1 MMKKAYSR
9 MMSTIQ
15 LLALTAVLCGT
26 AFFSSCS
33 SEAEYS
39 SDVKIEFVSDREDV
53 LNNMMDSM
61 KASLDSVD
69 FKDLQPLADFLRE
82 KVAKVNWPEVDSTK
96 VQQLIEGLQSLF
108 DSLFA
113 DESRKALNPL
123 WSLSNLSEML
133 QLAAKAGTAFEDNG
147 DEPLSGEH
155 KYSHS
160 FDVVVNDTL
169 TYTIT
174 LSKERS
180 TNLSLVAIG
189 DETDRKLTVDRNGVK
204 ILTIDTYNSF
214 DANVKGNTI
223 DAIRLHTG
231 SLDYKGMKFYLLR
244 SQYNTDSSAT
254 SLVYTKDGDEVVSI
268 RLKGKN
274 NLTLE
279 SLLRHDAVFRGE
291 LEISIQDGALAIK
304 CNVDNMNKFYLAGL
318 GLAAIA
324 AKGSSLEDCQKLA
337 DDFNAVVTS
346 KLLIDDEEQG
356 LMLIE
361 PIASDSI
368 PDTYYPEVV
377 LQTFPI
383 DEDNEK
389 IFLKDLM
396 DMFGLSFENIFN
408 MLLGQTGD

>member
-15 LLALTAVLCGT
+15 LLALTAVFCGT
-26 AFFSSCS
+26 AVLSSCS
-33 SEAEYS
+33 SESEYS

-53 LNNMMDSM
+53 FNNIIDSM
-61 KASLDSVD
+61 EASLDSVD

-82 KVAKVNWPEVDSTK
+82 EVAKVNWPEVDSTK

-189 DETDRKLTVDRNGVK
+189 DETDRKLTVDRNGTT

-244 SQYNTDSSAT
+244 SHYNTDSSAT
-254 SLVYTKDGDEVVSI
+254 SLVYTKDGYEVVSI

-279 SLLRHDAVFRGE
+279 SLLRHDAVFKGE

-356 LMLIE
+356 LVLIE